1 MERGQRV
8 KHEKFGLGYIKQI
21 MFKGKLREMYI
32 VEFDKGNKD
41 LHNCMGFTEDGK
53 GYFCMKKEVEIYEE

>member
-32 VEFDKGNKD
+32 VEFDKADKE
-41 LHNCMGFTEDGK
+41 LHNCMGFTKDGK
-53 GYFCMKKEVEIYEE
+53 GYFCMKTEVEIYEE